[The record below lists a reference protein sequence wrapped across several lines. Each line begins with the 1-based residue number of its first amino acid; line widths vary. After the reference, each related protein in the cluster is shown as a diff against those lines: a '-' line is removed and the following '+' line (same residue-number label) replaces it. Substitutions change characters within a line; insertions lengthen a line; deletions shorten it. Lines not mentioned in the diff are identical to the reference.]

1 MFFNEILGNLFEVPN
16 VNLACEEFEFILS
29 YVSNIYLFLCLSFGN
44 FGCCY
49 SVIIFIYI

>member
-29 YVSNIYLFLCLSFGN
+29 YAVYLLEILGVVIVSLFLYIYN
-44 FGCCY
+44 TCY
-49 SVIIFIYI
+49 MLN